1 MAKKI
6 LEEEYR
12 KLLEENSGPEQI
24 VERLKAQ
31 LLPLDKEISD
41 AERTIQEGIL
51 VPKDL
56 DLKNTLENRKQVLL
70 RSLELE
76 TQKFND
82 LCKKHAQYEEIVFLR
97 KQVEA
102 KLQIKRKLDQQL
114 ATLQAEQALD
124 ASSQMRQ
131 MLKLKMR
138 IDEEKFHFQ
147 NTKERLKVS
156 TECAAKL
163 QTFIGGKCRG
173 IPHEETAKP
182 VTEASEQQE
191 TKELSSSDQ
200 LGAIGGDPEM
210 FVTQDKETQSSYV
223 DVYICGLKEERRM
236 IEESIKK
243 TQKDIQ
249 MLKRENEN
257 VSGQPGNLE
266 YHLEKLK
273 MLGSSLEDH
282 KKVVQKTLE
291 DLAAGI
297 RGALK
302 DVDTPADVTSDNL
315 LSCIDTLHERIATLQ
330 IYPKSKGTHAGVKR
344 DRR

>member
-70 RSLELE
+70 RSLEME

-182 VTEASEQQE
+182 GKH
-191 TKELSSSDQ
+191 TKL
-200 LGAIGGDPEM
+200 
-210 FVTQDKETQSSYV
+210 
-223 DVYICGLKEERRM
+223 
-236 IEESIKK
+236 
-243 TQKDIQ
+243 
-249 MLKRENEN
+249 N
-257 VSGQPGNLE
+257 
-266 YHLEKLK
+266 
-273 MLGSSLEDH
+273 
-282 KKVVQKTLE
+282 
-291 DLAAGI
+291 
-297 RGALK
+297 
-302 DVDTPADVTSDNL
+302 
-315 LSCIDTLHERIATLQ
+315 
-330 IYPKSKGTHAGVKR
+330 
-344 DRR
+344 

>member
-1 MAKKI
+1 KMAKI

-24 VERLKAQ
+24 VEQLKAQ

-82 LCKKHAQYEEIVFLR
+82 LCKKHAQYEETVFLR

-147 NTKERLKVS
+147 KTKERLKVS

-191 TKELSSSDQ
+191 MKELSSSDQ

-210 FVTQDKETQSSYV
+210 FVTQDTETQSRYV
-223 DVYICGLKEERRM
+223 DVYICGLKEKRRM
-236 IEESIKK
+236 IEESITK

-266 YHLEKLK
+266 DHLEKLK
-273 MLGSSLEDH
+273 MLGGFLEAH
-282 KKVVQKTLE
+282 KKVVRKTLE

-302 DVDTPADVTSDNL
+302 DVDKPADVTSDNL
-315 LSCIDTLHERIATLQ
+315 LSCIDTLHECIATLQ

>member
-70 RSLELE
+70 RSLEME

-210 FVTQDKETQSSYV
+210 FVTQDTETQSSYV

-302 DVDTPADVTSDNL
+302 DVDKPADVTSDNL